1 MSRRLG
7 AQGRRQVHR
16 RNPSK
21 NPKACEP
28 CGQPSHLT
36 RNTVAA
42 LSDIN
47 LNRSG
52 IVIVPGLTPDPGMI
66 TSSLWRGPLEH
77 ISLSPAIRISRN

>member
-16 RNPSK
+16 RDPSK

-42 LSDIN
+42 LF
-47 LNRSG
+47 
-52 IVIVPGLTPDPGMI
+52 
-66 TSSLWRGPLEH
+66 
-77 ISLSPAIRISRN
+77 SPAYTISGHREQLMRHHLSRSRRRALRLISAGVRPCDSSHRSKS